1 MKRILFLTMLCLS
14 AWVVQAQQDSTYHV
28 FVERGKTWCVHGF
41 NKGDASHTVTDYYFS
56 LDEVMIVFDGHEYF
70 KMCSRT
76 DNGGE
81 NIVGWFREEDHR
93 VYLYDEEAGRE
104 YKIYDFT
111 LNVGD
116 KFEPEYGDYS
126 FCEVKKVGVIR
137 VNGETLKTI
146 TFEANDRQYDAAVR
160 VEVTWIEG
168 IGHRS
173 GPLAGLFSENVR
185 NSWEYHTSYV
195 IYDYDPYYLP
205 LSFDLPDIGW
215 HGCQLRPIKKVDFD
229 ETIGKLEYE
238 LVPDSER
245 GGYALH
251 VFGRATISC
260 SPNQYVYCIEE
271 DTEDPI
277 VRKLT
282 VQVEELEPYVDCLW
296 RYEVDMYF
304 HLFQPEI
311 QYIAVDDQGE
321 HPVPVHDKEVPYRP
335 FIEEGKVWKV
345 GWFPGA
351 TTTAQRVD
359 SYYFEGDTI
368 VGDYSCKIMKC
379 YHGETNQPWSG
390 RAPWT
395 EYVGSIYEEGQ
406 RVYCLFPGKEK
417 FVLLYDFAS
426 AVGDTIE
433 IYNGLAAYMQE
444 MTKAIIMKRT
454 YNDAEYY
461 KGTSTFLALAIP
473 EEIDH
478 KHEFWQIDEPNVWM
492 EGVGNVGVPLDNV
505 FLCDWEGYY
514 NSLMSCT
521 IGDEV
526 IYGVTSIGSEV
537 KKQWLDFTH
546 TTKPRPKAPRNNSQF
561 TIHNSHSA
569 TEEENL
575 TGEYSA
581 KELFVSLKPLT
592 GPYTITLTDA
602 AGNEVYRKEVQT
614 SNVVALNTDLTKY
627 AEGTYTLTV
636 ENAAEQYAA
645 TLSLPFD
652 DVAVRDLPSSLTLQP
667 SSLPT
672 WTDLSGR
679 QLSTPPSQKGVY
691 IRDGRKILIK

>member
-1 MKRILFLTMLCLS
+1 MKRIVLFAMLCLS
-14 AWVVQAQQDSTYHV
+14 AWIMQAQQDSTYHA
-28 FVERGKTWCVHGF
+28 FVERGKSWCVHGF
-41 NKGDASHTVTDYYFS
+41 NAENFHTVTNYYFS
-56 LDEVMIVFDGHEYF
+56 LEKNYFERNGHEYF
-70 KMCSRT
+70 EMCSRT
-76 DNGGE
+76 DNGE
-81 NIVGWFREEDHR
+81 ETSVGLFREEDYR
-93 VYLYDEEAGRE
+93 VYLYEEEAGRE
-104 YKIYDFT
+104 YLIYDFN
-111 LNVGD
+111 LQVGD
-116 KFEPEYGDYS
+116 RFEPEYGDYS
-126 FCEVKKVGVIR
+126 FCEVKKVGELQ

-146 TFEANDRQYDAAVR
+146 TFEANDKTSYALER
-160 VEVTWIEG
+160 VQVEWIEG
-168 IGHRS
+168 IGHLS
-173 GPLAGLFSENVR
+173 GPLGGLFSEIVR
-185 NSWEYHTSYV
+185 NSWEYHTAYV
-195 IYDYDPYYLP
+195 LYDYSPCYLP
-205 LSFDLPDIGW
+205 LSFDLPDTGW
-215 HGCQLRPIKKVDFD
+215 HGCQLRPVKKVAFD
-229 ETIGKLEYE
+229 DTIGKFEYE
-238 LVPDSER
+238 LVPDSEHDS
-245 GGYALH
+245 YALH
-251 VFGRATISC
+251 VFGNGPISC
-260 SPNQYVYCIEE
+260 SPNQYLYCIEE
-271 DTEDPI
+271 DTGDPN

-282 VQVEELEPYVDCLW
+282 FQGEELAPYADCIW
-296 RYEVDMYF
+296 MYEVDLYF
-304 HLFQPEI
+304 HFFQPDI
-311 QYIAVDDQGE
+311 QYIAVDKQGE

-345 GWFPGA
+345 GWFPGL

-395 EYVGSIYEEGQ
+395 EYVGSIYEGGQ

-492 EGVGNVGVPLDNV
+492 EGVGNVGVPL
-505 FLCDWEGYY
+505 EGYY

-546 TTKPRPKAPRNNSQF
+546 TTKPRPKSPGINESPSPTLPVGARDE
-561 TIHNSHSA
+561 TDG
-569 TEEENL
+569 EEMV

-581 KELFVSLKPLT
+581 KELFVNLKTLT
-592 GPYTITLTDA
+592 GPYVVTLTDDN
-602 AGNEVYRKEVQT
+602 GKEVYRKEVQT
-614 SNVVALNTDLTKY
+614 SNIVALNTDLTKY
-627 AEGTYTLTV
+627 ADGTYTLII
-636 ENAAEQYAA
+636 ENSEEQYTA
-645 TLSLPFD
+645 TLALPLID
-652 DVAVRDLPSSLTLQP
+652 DTV
-667 SSLPT
+667 PT
-672 WTDLSGR
+672 SEIVNDTSVNRKYFDLSGR
-679 QLSTPPSQKGVY
+679 QLSTLPTQKGVY
-691 IRDGRKILIK
+691 IREGRKVLVK